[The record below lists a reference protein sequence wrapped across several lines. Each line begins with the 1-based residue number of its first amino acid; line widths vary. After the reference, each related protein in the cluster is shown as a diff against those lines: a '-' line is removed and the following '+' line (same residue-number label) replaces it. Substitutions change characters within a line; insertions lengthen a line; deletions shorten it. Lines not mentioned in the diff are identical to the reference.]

1 LRWGPELRLQHPA
14 GGGMGKPLHFAVEP
28 SVELAPLDA
37 ELVDLHPVRPAYQ
50 AAAYLLA
57 GEAAFVDQQAQQR
70 DLALSHEGL
79 LPPPPPHPQ
88 VVLCGRAVAPTHLV
102 ADQPQDRKS
111 VPALRGIHSV
121 DTPVPDRRLPICRT
135 RSNQRVVAG
144 TMALM
149 RIAVLGTGMVGQAVA
164 ARLVEVGHEVM
175 MGARDANN
183 PKAAEFAA
191 RTGGAAGTFADAAS
205 HGELVVNATTGTA
218 SLAALAAAGGAAV
231 LDGKVLVDLANPLD
245 FSGGAVRLA
254 VADTDSLGAQIQ
266 RAYPGAAVV
275 K

>member
-1 LRWGPELRLQHPA
+1 
-14 GGGMGKPLHFAVEP
+14 
-28 SVELAPLDA
+28 
-37 ELVDLHPVRPAYQ
+37 
-50 AAAYLLA
+50 
-57 GEAAFVDQQAQQR
+57 
-70 DLALSHEGL
+70 
-79 LPPPPPHPQ
+79 
-88 VVLCGRAVAPTHLV
+88 
-102 ADQPQDRKS
+102 
-111 VPALRGIHSV
+111 
-121 DTPVPDRRLPICRT
+121 
-135 RSNQRVVAG
+135 
-144 TMALM
+144 M

-275 K
+275 KTLNTMTAEVMVHPDRVPGPHTVFMAGDSPAAKRTVEGLLRQFGWPAESILDLGGIEAARGMEMYLPLWLSMMSAQGTALFNIHVTRAAP